1 MMSDGGKRRTK
12 LKDNSWIRR
21 DAEEDDPVD
30 YDPNF
35 GKSVLGRLKS
45 GDDVDSP
52 PVNSGTSVSS
62 VIKRFGNG
70 QEVSNK
76 SSITTTYTKTSV
88 TTPTS
93 PTKPPVPVKNS
104 AFKTSPNTS
113 SFTARVFSGANTNN
127 NTVSPVK
134 RSFGEKIPEVTVSQ
148 TISRTEKTSSVEPP
162 PAPPLP
168 APVPPSPLSSVT
180 SNSSSTSVKSS
191 SVIPSPV
198 KSSSRNET
206 VSFSYESPN
215 SSITSSTKSFTSS
228 NSSSLILEETRTTKP
243 TEKISEKLSDV
254 SYSSTTPSSDTLNT
268 RYYTSERSSAS
279 LDGLAENLIPSRTGS
294 VYSQSSQ
301 YNYSSTTPSSETLN
315 TRYYTSERSSA
326 SLDDNLTPSR
336 SGSVYSYSST
346 TPSSDTLNTRYYTS
360 ERSSASLDDNLT
372 PSRSGSV
379 YQSQMTSYDQPYSTS
394 SQTLYSPTKT
404 TYSEFTSTRNSVSSR
419 NVCSVCGKPIDGSA
433 RMILEDLKISSHTS
447 CFKCSVCN
455 RDLGNL
461 EAGKSL
467 WVHRDRVNCSNCY
480 SKVKGQWYL

>member
-1 MMSDGGKRRTK
+1 MLITEHLSGLSPSKMMTDGGKRRTK

-21 DAEEDDPVD
+21 DVEEDEPVD

-35 GKSVLGRLKS
+35 GKSVLGRLQS

-52 PVNSGTSVSS
+52 PVKSGTSVSS
-62 VIKRFGNG
+62 VIKRFGDS

-93 PTKPPVPVKNS
+93 PTKPPVPAKNS
-104 AFKTSPNTS
+104 VLKTSPNTS

-134 RSFGEKIPEVTVSQ
+134 RSFGEKNPEVTVSQ
-148 TISRTEKTSSVEPP
+148 TISRTDKTSSVGPP

-168 APVPPSPLSSVT
+168 ATVNSVPPSTLSSVT
-180 SNSSSTSVKSS
+180 SNTSSTSVKSS
-191 SVIPSPV
+191 PVIPSPV
-198 KSSSRNET
+198 KSSSRNEN
-206 VSFSYESPN
+206 VSPN

-243 TEKISEKLSDV
+243 TEKITENFKLSDV
-254 SYSSTTPSSDTLNT
+254 S
-268 RYYTSERSSAS
+268 
-279 LDGLAENLIPSRTGS
+279 
-294 VYSQSSQ
+294 
-301 YNYSSTTPSSETLN
+301 YSSTTPSSETLN
-315 TRYYTSERSSA
+315 TRYYSSTRSSA
-326 SLDDNLTPSR
+326 SM
-336 SGSVYSYSST
+336 
-346 TPSSDTLNTRYYTS
+346 
-360 ERSSASLDDNLT
+360 DDNLT

-379 YQSQMTSYDQPYSTS
+379 YQTQMTSYDQPYSSS

-419 NVCSVCGKPIDGSA
+419 NICSVCGKPIDGSA

-447 CFKCSVCN
+447 CFKCAVCN

-480 SKVKGQWYL
+480 NKVKGQWYL